1 MNKCDIGQLKVHD
14 VEVCPLYYQLVPD
27 RLVRS
32 KKVLRLYLSL
42 YQPMLDFFPKSLD
55 EFTVP
60 EKMDQAFCVL
70 FAESTCLL
78 KKCLFY
84 KDNHSLQFSCEEA

>member
-1 MNKCDIGQLKVHD
+1 MSSVLSTSPRQVGKVK
-14 VEVCPLYYQLVPD
+14 
-27 RLVRS
+27 

-70 FAESTCLL
+70 FAESTYVC
-78 KKCLFY
+78 
-84 KDNHSLQFSCEEA
+84 